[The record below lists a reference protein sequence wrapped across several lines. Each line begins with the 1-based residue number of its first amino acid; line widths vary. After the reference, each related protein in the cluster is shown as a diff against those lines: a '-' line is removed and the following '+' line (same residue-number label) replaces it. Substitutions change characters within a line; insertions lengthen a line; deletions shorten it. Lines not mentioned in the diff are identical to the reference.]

1 MRFIS
6 DVPAGIAFFVVA
18 ACWVGFG
25 AILVVGKRGASKTQT
40 RQDAKSHLGFVVQG
54 VAYAICLCFPRTQ
67 FSPFAPASKMAE
79 EALGALAG
87 AIAIA
92 SVWFCFAAARALGKQ
107 WALVARVV
115 EGHELITE
123 GTYAIV
129 RNQIYL
135 AMFGMLVATGLA
147 VSRWQALAGAFI
159 LFFVGTEIRIRSEER
174 LLRDAFGAKFGEY
187 ARRVPGLFPRVFCSG
202 WCRTYGA
209 HANFQCLPR
218 ASALG

>member
-6 DVPAGIAFFVVA
+6 DAPAGIAFFVVA

-25 AILVVGKRGASKTQT
+25 AILVLGKRGASKTQT
-40 RQDAKSHLGFVVQG
+40 RQDTKSHLGFFLQG
-54 VAYAICLCFPRTQ
+54 VAYAICLCFPRMQ

-79 EALGALAG
+79 DAVVALA
-87 AIAIA
+87 AALAIA

-123 GTYAIV
+123 GPYAIV
-129 RNQIYL
+129 RNPIYL

-147 VSRWQALAGAFI
+147 VSRWQALAAAI
-159 LFFVGTEIRIRSEER
+159 IVFFAGTEIRIRSEER
-174 LLRDAFGAKFGEY
+174 LLREAFGAKFGEY
-187 ARRVPGLFPRVFCSG
+187 ARRVPGLFPWMF
-202 WCRTYGA
+202 
-209 HANFQCLPR
+209 
-218 ASALG
+218 